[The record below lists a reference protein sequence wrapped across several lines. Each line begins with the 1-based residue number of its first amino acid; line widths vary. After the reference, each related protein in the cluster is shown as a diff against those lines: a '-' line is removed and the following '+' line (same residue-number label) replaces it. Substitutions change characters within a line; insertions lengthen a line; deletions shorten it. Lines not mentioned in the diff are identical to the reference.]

1 MGHGSDK
8 ILNRLGLLY
17 GEQKAPSIKEKLT
30 TLVSQYQ
37 QENKSQK
44 TCFWDQNDIFL
55 ITYGDSVRQAG
66 QRPLKT
72 LGHFL
77 EQYAPGLFSF
87 LHILPFYPYTSDD
100 GFSVVDY
107 SRVDDTLGTW
117 EDVEQLGKSFR
128 MVFDAVINHVSASSK
143 YMREQCRGNPEYLD
157 FLITADPQEDLS
169 KVVRPRREPLLQEY
183 PTHQGPRWFW
193 ATFSRDQ
200 LDLNFKN
207 PDVLLE
213 VINVLLF
220 YASKG
225 AQMLRLDAIAYLW
238 KEPATSCIHLPQ
250 THEVVKLIRDV
261 MDEVYPNLLL
271 LTETNV
277 PHDEN
282 VSYFGEGGD
291 EAQVIYNFSLPPLI
305 LHTVHTGNASKLT
318 VWAQSIKSYGESTTY
333 LNFTA
338 SHDGVGFRPT
348 EGILTEDERQA
359 LLDITKKHGGKV
371 SVKGN
376 SDGTTTPYELNIT
389 YFDAVNDPGGGDSED
404 VQVAKFLLSQAIPLS
419 FMGIPAVYI
428 HSLLGSRNWYEG
440 VDITGMPRSINRQ
453 KLDYDKLSAQAP
465 NADNIRHRV
474 LSEYSKMIKVR
485 KSIPAFH
492 PNADQEVLELGRD
505 FFALKRTDKQSNQ
518 TIWALHNVT
527 SKACEVENFPGLK
540 GRGFKDLLHG
550 EGFSKGENLAFSPFQ
565 VRWFE
570 VI

>member
-1 MGHGSDK
+1 
-8 ILNRLGLLY
+8 
-17 GEQKAPSIKEKLT
+17 
-30 TLVSQYQ
+30 
-37 QENKSQK
+37 
-44 TCFWDQNDIFL
+44 
-55 ITYGDSVRQAG
+55 
-66 QRPLKT
+66 
-72 LGHFL
+72 
-77 EQYAPGLFSF
+77 
-87 LHILPFYPYTSDD
+87 
-100 GFSVVDY
+100 
-107 SRVDDTLGTW
+107 
-117 EDVEQLGKSFR
+117 
-128 MVFDAVINHVSASSK
+128 
-143 YMREQCRGNPEYLD
+143 MREQCRGNPEYLD

-389 YFDAVNDPGGGDSED
+389 YFDAVNDPRGGDSED

-492 PNADQEVLELGRD
+492 PNADQEVL
-505 FFALKRTDKQSNQ
+505 
-518 TIWALHNVT
+518 
-527 SKACEVENFPGLK
+527 
-540 GRGFKDLLHG
+540 
-550 EGFSKGENLAFSPFQ
+550 
-565 VRWFE
+565 
-570 VI
+570 